1 MFKSYYILVVTYEV
15 IMILTYKLKH
25 NRDFSDELRKAKQVA
40 EFGVRNGTLS
50 SKDVKQFGL
59 KSMISNQVLRK
70 YVKNKKVK
78 SVKSVKLT
86 VPNQGIKVDKRK
98 RRITIP
104 CLKLILDYQF
114 PDFEKINQ
122 IEIGK
127 EYACVSVTIPDVE
140 TKKVENY
147 IGVDRNTTGHIAVAA
162 NPETGKVWK
171 LGKKGLHIHTK
182 YKNIRRTLQKQGK
195 YRKVKQIKNRESR
208 IAKDLNH
215 KISKKIVEIA
225 VQNNSGIKL
234 EDLTGIRNNNK
245 HARSFRYSLN
255 SWSFYQLQMFIEYK
269 AKLQGVEVVYIDP
282 HYTSKSC
289 SRCGLIGNRNGKHF
303 KCPSCGHV
311 DHADINAAFNIAVKD
326 VNVDQSI
333 EERDSIEGNTDIP
346 KEALGSADG
355 SISLS

>member
-1 MFKSYYILVVTYEV
+1 
-15 IMILTYKLKH
+15 MILTYKIKH
-25 NRDFSDELRKAKQVA
+25 NRDFSEELQKARKVA
-40 EFGVRNGTLS
+40 EFGIKHRTLS
-50 SKDVKQFGL
+50 SKDVAHIGL
-59 KSMISNQVLRK
+59 KSMISNQILRK
-70 YVKNKKVK
+70 YARNKKVK
-78 SVKSVKLT
+78 SVKNIKLT
-86 VPNQGIKVDKRK
+86 IPNQGIKIDADKHIIR
-98 RRITIP
+98 IP
-104 CLKLILDYQF
+104 CVKLALEYQF
-114 PDFEKINQ
+114 PEFEKINQ
-122 IEIGK
+122 IELGK
-127 EYACVSVTIPDVE
+127 TFAYVSVTIP
-140 TKKVENY
+140 ENDIQNPTNY
-147 IGVDRNTTGHIAVAA
+147 VGVDRNTTGHIATVA

-182 YKNIRRTLQKQGK
+182 YKNIRKSLQKKGK
-195 YRKVKQIKNRESR
+195 YRKVKQIKDRESR
-208 IAKDLNH
+208 IVKDLNH

-234 EDLTGIRNNNK
+234 EDLTGIRQTAK
-245 HARSFRYSLN
+245 QRKSFRYSLN
-255 SWSFYQLQMFIEYK
+255 SWSFYQLQQFIEYK

-355 SISLS
+355 SILLS

>member
-1 MFKSYYILVVTYEV
+1 
-15 IMILTYKLKH
+15 MILTYKIKH
-25 NRDFSDELRKAKQVA
+25 HRDFSEELQKARKVA
-40 EFGVRNGTLS
+40 EFGIKHRTLS
-50 SKDVKQFGL
+50 SKDVAHIGL
-59 KSMISNQVLRK
+59 KSMISNQILRK
-70 YVKNKKVK
+70 YARNKKVK
-78 SVKSVKLT
+78 SVKNIKLT
-86 VPNQGIKVDKRK
+86 IPNQGIKIDADKHIIR
-98 RRITIP
+98 IP
-104 CLKLILDYQF
+104 CVKLSLEYQF
-114 PDFEKINQ
+114 PEFEKINQ
-122 IEIGK
+122 IELGK
-127 EYACVSVTIPDVE
+127 TFAYVSVTIPEKDIQNP
-140 TKKVENY
+140 TNY
-147 IGVDRNTTGHIAVAA
+147 VGVDRNTTGHIATVA

-182 YKNIRRTLQKQGK
+182 YKNIRKSLQKKGK
-195 YRKVKQIKNRESR
+195 YRKVKQIKDRESR
-208 IAKDLNH
+208 IVKDLNH

-234 EDLTGIRNNNK
+234 EDLTGIRQTAK
-245 HARSFRYSLN
+245 QRKSFRYSLN
-255 SWSFYQLQMFIEYK
+255 SWSFYQLQQFIEYK

-311 DHADINAAFNIAVKD
+311 DHADINAAFNIAIKD

-355 SISLS
+355 SILLS